1 MKTIIFAT
9 DFSKA
14 SGQAAL
20 TAAQIALRTGAKLI
34 LFHAYRYIAP
44 YDPEVNSLIITE
56 MDLENS
62 SIKALK
68 RLKKRLLD
76 KTEPKLNVEY
86 IAKEGFVE
94 DALRDQ
100 ITASGADLLVMGT
113 SGTSPMAAR
122 FFGSFATSML
132 KKSPVPL
139 LLNPPKA
146 KFKAFENAVLALDLS
161 KENDSVSISKMLQ
174 FFKHFE
180 AVLNIVTVSGSEEA
194 EEIEKLKSKGVFI
207 RELLGQRPHTFS
219 VVTGDKASSA
229 ILKFAKEQKA
239 DLIVSLPKH
248 HNFFERLLTESNTER
263 LALDSDVPV
272 LAIP

>member
-20 TAAQIALRTGAKLI
+20 TAAQIALKTGARLI

-56 MDLENS
+56 MDLQS
-62 SIKALK
+62 SSVKGLK
-68 RLKKRLLD
+68 RLQKKILSKTDPGL
-76 KTEPKLNVEY
+76 KTEL

-94 DALRDQ
+94 DALKDQ
-100 ITASGADLLVMGT
+100 IIASEADLLVMGT
-113 SGTSPMAAR
+113 SGTSPLASR

-132 KKSPVPL
+132 KKSPVPV
-139 LLNPPKA
+139 LLNPPKSRY
-146 KFKAFENAVLALDLS
+146 KTFENAVLALDLS

-180 AVLNIVTVSGSEEA
+180 AVLNIVTVSRSEEP
-194 EEIEKLKSKGVFI
+194 EEIENLRSKGVFI
-207 RELLGQRPHTFS
+207 RELLGEQPHTFT
-219 VVTGDKASSA
+219 VITGEKASA
-229 ILKFAKEQKA
+229 AVLNFAKEQKA
-239 DLIVSLPKH
+239 DLIVALPKH
-248 HNFFERLLTESNTER
+248 HNFFERLLTESSTER
-263 LALDSDVPV
+263 IALDSDVPV